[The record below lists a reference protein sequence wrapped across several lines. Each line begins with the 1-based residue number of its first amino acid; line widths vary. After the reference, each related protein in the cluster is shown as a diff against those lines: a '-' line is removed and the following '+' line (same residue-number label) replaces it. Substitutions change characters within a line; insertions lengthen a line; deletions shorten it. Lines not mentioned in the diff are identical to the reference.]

1 MARLQR
7 QWSLAT
13 AGMSPPPSLSERP
26 SDALLRALA
35 MELDLL
41 RDDVGIPGR
50 LRVRLEEIDATT
62 ALVVLRLLQEVL
74 AGLSRSADEV
84 DIVLSEQGET
94 LSCRVTFTAA
104 GSHDPLHDP
113 AVAAAVRDIGGEITV
128 ADNVVTAR
136 LPGTAWAPA
145 DSLAAH
151 QATPLLTTSHLTTQR
166 TAPA

>member
-41 RDDVGIPGR
+41 RDDVGIPGQ

-94 LSCRVTFTAA
+94 LSCRVTFTAT
-104 GSHDPLHDP
+104 GSHEPRHDP
-113 AVAAAVRDIGGEITV
+113 AVAAAVWDVGGEIMV
-128 ADNVVTAR
+128 EDNVVTVR
-136 LPGTAWAPA
+136 LPCTAGGPA
-145 DSLAAH
+145 TSLAAQSGH
-151 QATPLLTTSHLTTQR
+151 S
-166 TAPA
+166 PA